1 MSNSK
6 AIVSVAVIPAYTAY
20 NNISPFAT
28 HISSPGASTTKKY
41 SFSARFSDVGIYET
55 LYTVAPEF
63 FKGGELYVGY

>member
-6 AIVSVAVIPAYTAY
+6 AIVSVEVFPTYTAY
-20 NNISPFAT
+20 NNISPFAI

-41 SFSARFSDVGIYET
+41 SFNVRFSDVGIYET

-63 FKGGELYVGY
+63 FKGEKLYVGN